1 MGIMWSESRTPFVPA
16 PKELP
21 KEQSANQ
28 LLLTTHDTDDR
39 YRKTHSSPVR
49 TSRAAVICCHICN
62 NFPPRF
68 DWTHRGCTRTLALGT
83 RTLIISAPTRIKLES
98 APALFSS
105 RATCNWQASNPRSF
119 VRLIYPKFWKLLP
132 KSLWWWDSK
141 SVRKQEGWMA
151 ASLSHT
157 VTRQTFASVGRGE
170 QKIDTGLWRQTYLA
184 FPQYESSH
192 DSKSVRKMTVICCV
206 AKIIVA
212 WHSAFRLLMVVN
224 RDVESFSSTVCQWC
238 QNSKCSGGII
248 IKYWEK
254 YNSTSLRYRPE
265 NNTPSENVH
274 ILLNFFRRVLKW
286 NWYIESIK

>member
-119 VRLIYPKFWKLLP
+119 VWLIFPKFWKLLP

-157 VTRQTFASVGRGE
+157 VSHSTDVCVGR
-170 QKIDTGLWRQTYLA
+170 QRWTK
-184 FPQYESSH
+184 
-192 DSKSVRKMTVICCV
+192 
-206 AKIIVA
+206 
-212 WHSAFRLLMVVN
+212 
-224 RDVESFSSTVCQWC
+224 
-238 QNSKCSGGII
+238 
-248 IKYWEK
+248 
-254 YNSTSLRYRPE
+254 
-265 NNTPSENVH
+265 
-274 ILLNFFRRVLKW
+274 
-286 NWYIESIK
+286 NWYWTVETNIFGFSKIWKQSRLEICKENDSNMLCCEDHCGMTFCIPSSYGREQRCWILFFDSLSMMPKFQM